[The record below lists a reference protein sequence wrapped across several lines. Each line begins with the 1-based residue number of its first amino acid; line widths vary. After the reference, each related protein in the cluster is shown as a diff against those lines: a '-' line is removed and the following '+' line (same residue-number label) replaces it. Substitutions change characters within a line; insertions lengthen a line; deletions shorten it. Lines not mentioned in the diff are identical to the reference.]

1 MEALITFWLFFKQA
15 YSFITQSK
23 RHQLTPF
30 SGFSMIA
37 NVLVKP
43 SVVNIVENEKYECSR
58 MEKVKKI

>member
-43 SVVNIVENEKYECSR
+43 SVVNIVENEKYE
-58 MEKVKKI
+58 K